1 MQTDAES
8 DNKDRT
14 GGQFHHTV
22 PGLAASLGEVAR
34 RHRVA
39 GNLTRYQVAE
49 RLRQRYSSVVSLE
62 KGYHQWTADQV
73 VRVARALRVPPAQLL
88 NEALLDL
95 AGQEGY
101 DVKGQ
106 AT

>member
-1 MQTDAES
+1 MVA
-8 DNKDRT
+8 
-14 GGQFHHTV
+14 
-22 PGLAASLGEVAR
+22 GLAQSLGEVAR

-39 GNLTRYQVAE
+39 GNLDRYQLAE
-49 RLRQRYSSVVSLE
+49 RLGQRYTSVAALE

-73 VRVARALRVPPAQLL
+73 VRVARALRMPPAQLL

-95 AGQEGY
+95 ASQKRY

-106 AT
+106 GT

>member
-1 MQTDAES
+1 MTELNQG
-8 DNKDRT
+8 RT
-14 GGQFHHTV
+14 GGQQHHMV
-22 PGLAASLGEVAR
+22 AGLAQSLGEVAR

-39 GNLTRYQVAE
+39 GNLDRYQLAE
-49 RLRQRYSSVVSLE
+49 RLGQRYTSVAALE

-73 VRVARALRVPPAQLL
+73 VRVARALRMPPAQLL

-95 AGQEGY
+95 ASQKRY

-106 AT
+106 GT